1 MALVEL
7 KNYVLGATDCGHRP
21 AVAQTVSRHFTRL
34 GHTYRDSQAVTIGID
49 SFIRNL
55 SRKELTI
62 WTQQVHKQGTD
73 SKGLACRT
81 CCVLSEP
88 VTNVTNE
95 IKTMPHLSILSPDAD
110 LIAAL
115 IHRNEYLEARIQ
127 FLEASCRATNEA
139 VVRLPAQDVHH
150 YGADV
155 PMMNRS
161 DLPVVH
167 LVERETSLMDW
178 DGGRIDLGS
187 IDLTDFLCD
196 N

>member
-1 MALVEL
+1 
-7 KNYVLGATDCGHRP
+7 
-21 AVAQTVSRHFTRL
+21 
-34 GHTYRDSQAVTIGID
+34 
-49 SFIRNL
+49 
-55 SRKELTI
+55 
-62 WTQQVHKQGTD
+62 
-73 SKGLACRT
+73 
-81 CCVLSEP
+81 
-88 VTNVTNE
+88 
-95 IKTMPHLSILSPDAD
+95 MPHLSILSPDAD

-167 LVERETSLMDW
+167 LVERETGLMDW
-178 DGGRIDLGS
+178 DGGPIDLGP
-187 IDLTDFLCD
+187 IDLADFLYD